1 MKKQIQKIENSG
13 IDKVTAKSEKFA
25 ELIDKVEKINLNAL
39 TEKTTA
45 NRTIWKNEVLKNFK
59 TEKTA
64 RRLLRNKQTEFSKQ
78 IIKFFKINDANNL
91 KLASENLE
99 KFYFENLVNRNKFT
113 NISNEKEKGQII
125 NLASEISLN
134 L

>member
-45 NRTIWKNEVLKNFK
+45 NRTIWKPEILKNFK